1 MGRTGMGAFGNG
13 LPVRIFRQM
22 KKVMNIRKFEAHLDK
37 LDQQLWEA
45 NSKITRT
52 AGEISAIEFLESKGY
67 TVTKA
72 VDK

>member
-1 MGRTGMGAFGNG
+1 
-13 LPVRIFRQM
+13 M

-67 TVTKA
+67 TVTKVEA
-72 VDK
+72 N